1 MDRYCLQILN
11 FGTWEDEK
19 SFRYPHQ
26 AIEFG
31 KETYSQNQWR
41 VYRIDNGETVH
52 EYDPMAVIENEAR
65 LDTQRMADTV
75 RWREVFQNRNN
86 AAIDAAAR
94 QRETDRQRT
103 QARRDRLRGF
113 NFVGN
118 RPQVPND
125 DLFEEIVG
133 RPNPSWVRHAD
144 FGANFGSKKHSFE
157 DFKIDW
163 RKEGF

>member
-31 KETYSQNQWR
+31 KETYPQNQWR
-41 VYRIDNGETVH
+41 VYRIDNGEMVH

-75 RWREVFQNRNN
+75 RWRQVFQNRNN
-86 AAIDAAAR
+86 AAAR
-94 QRETDRQRT
+94 QREIDRQRI
-103 QARRDRLRGF
+103 QARRERLRGF
-113 NFVGN
+113 NFTGA
-118 RPQVPND
+118 RPPAAND
-125 DLFEEIVG
+125 VFEEVVG
-133 RPNPSWVRHAD
+133 RPNPQWMRYAEFSDDGELPRRKAKRRV
-144 FGANFGSKKHSFE
+144 E
-157 DFKIDW
+157 EFKIDW